1 MKKLLCALLT
11 LVLVFLAV
19 SCGDNADLW
28 SYAKY
33 TEDQTFGEG
42 RKTVVVTVK
51 VLENSVDFTIK
62 SDRRYLGEALL
73 DNELIEGE
81 EGQYGLYVK
90 KVNGITADYD
100 IDASYWGFYK
110 EGEYL
115 LTGVDQTEFKD
126 GDKYELVYEK

>member
-1 MKKLLCALLT
+1 MKKVLCALLT

-19 SCGDNADLW
+19 SCGDSADLW

-42 RKTVVVTVK
+42 SKTVVVTVK

-62 SDRRYLGEALL
+62 SDRRYLGDALF

-81 EGQYGLYVK
+81 EGQYGLYITS
-90 KVNGITADYD
+90 VNGMAIA
-100 IDASYWGFYK
+100 
-110 EGEYL
+110 EGEQAYWAL
-115 LTGVDQTEFKD
+115 YKDGAYSFTGVDTTPIANGEC
-126 GDKYELVYEK
+126 YELVKESY